1 VSARGQ
7 CNTCRAGQRGVPT
20 RTVLLS
26 VLLALLALGC
36 APGRDVPSAQEEVIT
51 RLSEALGGTDTE
63 GYRRAD
69 RPRGFAF
76 PEDHGPHPGFRN
88 EWWYVTGN
96 LDAEDGHRY
105 GIHVTFFRV
114 ALGPRFEGDAV
125 FQGSPWSTR
134 HIWMAH
140 AAITDVAGRRHV
152 SEERFAREAAGLAGA
167 SARGERVWLE
177 DWFLAGMD
185 GEEWRLGMQAGPY
198 ALDLVLMP
206 VREPVLQGDAGLSQK
221 GRELGNASY
230 YYSLPRIAVRG
241 SLRSEGDER
250 TVSGQAWLDREWSTS
265 ALDDDQ
271 VGWDWF
277 ALQLDDGTDIMYYQL
292 RQDDGSPH
300 PLSKGRWMPADGPDR
315 LLQPADVR
323 LAPLRIARMN
333 SGRRYPVAWQ
343 LSFPELGR
351 DLVVEAVLDQQEMQS
366 FIPYWEG
373 AVDIR
378 DREDRRLGR
387 GFVELTG
394 YDEPE

>member
-1 VSARGQ
+1 VIGRVQSTGWRRGQ
-7 CNTCRAGQRGVPT
+7 CRAPVKR
-20 RTVLLS
+20 RLLLL
-26 VLLALLALGC
+26 LLALLAVGC
-36 APGRDVPSAQEEVIT
+36 APERDVPPAPEEVIT

-69 RPRGFAF
+69 RPRDFAF

-96 LDAEDGHRY
+96 LDAENGDRY
-105 GIHVTFFRV
+105 GFHVTFFRV
-114 ALGPRFEGDAV
+114 ALAPRFEGDAA
-125 FQGSPWSTR
+125 FQASPWLTR

-140 AAITDVAGRRHV
+140 AAITDAAGRRHV

-185 GEEWRLGMQAGPY
+185 GEEWRLAMEAGPY
-198 ALDLVLMP
+198 ALDLVLTP
-206 VREPVLQGDAGLSQK
+206 GREPVLQGDAGLSQK
-221 GRELGNASY
+221 GREPGNASY

-241 SLRSEGDER
+241 SLRREGDAQ

-265 ALDDDQ
+265 ALDEDQ

-292 RQDDGSPH
+292 RLDDGSPH

-323 LAPLRIARMN
+323 LAPLRFARMN

-343 LSFPELGR
+343 LSFPELGQ
-351 DLVVEAVLDQQEMQS
+351 DLLVEAVLDQQEMQS

-378 DREDRRLGR
+378 DGEGRRLGR

-394 YDEPE
+394 YVEPE